1 MGVACSYSSAPAP
14 VHGSLIV
21 ILRTFVFFVVFFRLI
36 DTTVT
41 VCKGTSVNQP
51 VTALIGENVWRSLGR
66 AWKLTW
72 FLDGQVI
79 TMCMIETRNM
89 KSLFT
94 LGMLVQ
100 RTET

>member
-1 MGVACSYSSAPAP
+1 MLLLIGSCPCPWVPDSYFQN
-14 VHGSLIV
+14 LC
-21 ILRTFVFFVVFFRLI
+21 FFRCFFRLI

-79 TMCMIETRNM
+79 TMCMIEARNI
-89 KSLFT
+89 KNLFT
-94 LGMLVQ
+94 LGKLVQ
-100 RTET
+100 RTKT